1 MKILKKFAMRDAI
14 TQKEARKLAE
24 ENEGSSVAIVRVV
37 GEVKKFQTGQSNY
50 GEWVAAIG
58 NHAVTDL
65 RTREEIRTPKIFLP
79 DAAMNLLEG
88 SMPDRGS
95 MAYAFDI
102 GVQEPTGTSTVGYEY
117 TVTPLIKPAEN
128 DPLTALMAS
137 VEANSPLSLPK
148 PEKGA
153 KSK

>member
-1 MKILKKFAMRDAI
+1 MKISKKFAMRDVI
-14 TQKEARKLAE
+14 SQKEARKIAE
-24 ENEGSSVAIVRVV
+24 DNEGTAVNVVRVV
-37 GEVKKFQTGQSNY
+37 GEVKKFQSGQSNY

-65 RTREEIRTPKIFLP
+65 RTGEEIRTPKIFLP

-88 SMPDRGS
+88 SMPDTGS

-102 GVQEPTGTSTVGYEY
+102 GIQEPTGTSTVGYEY
-117 TVTPLIKPAEN
+117 TVTPLIEPAEN

-137 VEANSPLSLPK
+137 VEQSSPLALPD
-148 PEKGA
+148 A
-153 KSK
+153 KKASKKA